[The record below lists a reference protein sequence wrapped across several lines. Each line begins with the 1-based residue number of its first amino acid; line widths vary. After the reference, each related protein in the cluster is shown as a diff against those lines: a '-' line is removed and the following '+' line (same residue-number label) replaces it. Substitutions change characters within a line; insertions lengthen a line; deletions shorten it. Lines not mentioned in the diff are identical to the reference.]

1 MTQDQQRSKTEDEND
16 DEDDWGRKEAGKRQG
31 RQRAKFFDHARRV
44 RYLTC
49 PLTCPYSRYFQLC
62 YNVRVETLFDYEKVD
77 VYRVELAF
85 IAWIADFL
93 GGVVQSSSAFPN
105 RPPRLC
111 KRGGARPGAG
121 RPKGPGLVQVKVWV
135 SPETKDALG
144 EAATALGTTKSQYVE
159 RAIRML
165 AVKEKVP

>member
-1 MTQDQQRSKTEDEND
+1 MKWSQ
-16 DEDDWGRKEAGKRQG
+16 EAHAYSAELKAHWYRYSTVIRLKRL
-31 RQRAKFFDHARRV
+31 KIF
-44 RYLTC
+44 
-49 PLTCPYSRYFQLC
+49 S
-62 YNVRVETLFDYEKVD
+62 TLF
-77 VYRVELAF
+77 
-85 IAWIADFL
+85 
-93 GGVVQSSSAFPN
+93 QSHMPKHK
-105 RPPRLC
+105 

-135 SPETKDALG
+135 LPETKDALR